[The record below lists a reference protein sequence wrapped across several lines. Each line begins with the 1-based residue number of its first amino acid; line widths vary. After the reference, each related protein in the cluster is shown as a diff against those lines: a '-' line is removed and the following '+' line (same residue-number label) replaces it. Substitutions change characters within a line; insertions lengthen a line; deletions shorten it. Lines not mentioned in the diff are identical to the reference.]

1 MGLTAPVVKT
11 HGSAD
16 ALAVENTIAQIH
28 TMIES
33 KVIEKTV
40 SYFGQVQ
47 SEENIDKPSKN

>member
-1 MGLTAPVVKT
+1 MGLKAPVVKT

-16 ALAVENTIAQIH
+16 SLAVENTIAQIH

>member
-1 MGLTAPVVKT
+1 MGLKAPVVKT

-33 KVIEKTV
+33 KVIEKRSPTLV
-40 SYFGQVQ
+40 RS
-47 SEENIDKPSKN
+47 NLRKT